1 MLHNQ
6 SKRGATETRGRY
18 QLLKFKHC
26 FEGEEE
32 MGIRG
37 KAERREESV
46 AVAIDKDRGSQYAIK
61 WAIDNLLSRG
71 QALTLLHV
79 KHTTNAVPNQS
90 GSSVSMSDVKEDVA
104 KVYRK
109 QLEAQAKELF
119 LPFRCFCTK
128 KAINCK
134 EVIIEDTDITKGIIN
149 HVNSNGIEV
158 LVLGAP
164 SKSSFMRFMT
174 TDVPTTVVKR
184 VPDFCTVYVIGKGK
198 ISYVRSATSSLPPKP
213 QSRNQIQYQASNV
226 SDSSET
232 QSTVSQKSRGGERKQ
247 YTPRTQQND
256 NEILSPF
263 SRGKASMN
271 KTHELSLESD
281 ISFVSSNGR
290 SSTDNRSST
299 SSYSG
304 TKYIDMGFANND
316 FSSMD
321 NEISWSPQNM
331 DGVESEMRRLM
342 LELKQTRDMY
352 NNACK
357 EALIAQ
363 HQANEVNQWKR
374 EEEMRLEEAKVAE
387 EVAMEAA
394 KKEKAKCKAAVEIA
408 QAARRVAEFEA
419 LKRKSAE
426 NKALKEAEDRK
437 KAQARMA
444 FDVRYRKYS
453 IEEIEAATNEFS
465 GSLKIGEG
473 GYGPV
478 YKGELDHTSVAIKVL
493 RPDAA
498 HGKSQFKR
506 EVEVLSC
513 IRHPN
518 MVLLLGACPEYGC
531 LVYEYMANGS
541 LEDRL
546 SRKGNTP
553 VIPWQLRFRIAA
565 EIATG
570 LLFLHQ
576 SKPEPLVHRDLK
588 PGNILLDHNHV
599 SKISDVGLA
608 RLVPPS
614 VADSVTQYYMTST
627 AGTFCYIDPEY
638 QQTGMLGTK
647 SDIYS
652 LGVMLLQI
660 ITGRPPMGLTHLVER
675 AIEQG
680 TFIDVLDP
688 AVKDW
693 PVKEALSFA
702 KLALK
707 CAEMRRKDRPDL
719 GKVVLPELNRLR
731 ALGQDSMNA
740 MMFGGGEVFSPRK
753 GQFSSGQLQDVM
765 SDHDSSRSQSS
776 TSSSN
781 GRRLYSDM

>member
-1 MLHNQ
+1 
-6 SKRGATETRGRY
+6 
-18 QLLKFKHC
+18 
-26 FEGEEE
+26 

-37 KAERREESV
+37 KAEKREETV
-46 AVAIDKDRGSQYAIK
+46 AVAVNKDKGSQNAIK
-61 WAIDNLLSRG
+61 WAIDNLRGRG

-79 KHTTNAVPNQS
+79 KHTTLGVPNQS
-90 GSSVSMSDVKEDVA
+90 GGLVSISDVKEDVA
-104 KVYRK
+104 EVYKK
-109 QLEAQAKELF
+109 QLDAQAKELF

-128 KAINCK
+128 KAINCN
-134 EVIIEDTDITKGIIN
+134 EVVVEDTDITKGIIN
-149 HVNSNGIEV
+149 YVNANGIEI

-164 SKSSFMRFMT
+164 SKSSFIRFMT
-174 TDVPTTVVKR
+174 TDVPTTVAKR
-184 VPDFCTVYVIGKGK
+184 APDFCTVYVIGKGK
-198 ISYVRSATSSLPPKP
+198 ISYVRSASSTLPPKTRD
-213 QSRNQIQYQASNV
+213 QLHRQASNV

-232 QSTVSQKSRGGERKQ
+232 QSTLSQKSRGCERKQ
-247 YTPRTQQND
+247 YSPRTQKND
-256 NEILSPF
+256 NEIMSPF
-263 SRGKASMN
+263 SRGRTSMN

-281 ISFVSSNGR
+281 ITFVGSNGR
-290 SSTDNRSST
+290 SSTDNRSSI

-304 TKYIDMGFANND
+304 TKFIDMGSAHND
-316 FSSMD
+316 LSLFPIDSG
-321 NEISWSPQNM
+321 ESWSSANM
-331 DGVESEMRRLM
+331 DVVESEMRRLM

-352 NNACK
+352 NTECNEARISQHK
-357 EALIAQ
+357 ED
-363 HQANEVNQWKR
+363 EVNYWKR
-374 EEEMRLEEAKVAE
+374 AEDVSLEEAKVAE
-387 EVAMEAA
+387 EAAMAA
-394 KKEKAKCKAAVEIA
+394 AEKEKAKCIAAVEIT
-408 QAARRVAEFEA
+408 QAAQRVAEFEV
-419 LKRKSAE
+419 LNRKSAE
-426 NKALKEAEDRK
+426 IKGLKEAEDRK
-437 KAQARMA
+437 KVQEGMA

-453 IEEIEAATNEFS
+453 LEEIEAATHDFS

-498 HGKSQFKR
+498 QGQSQFKR

-546 SRKGNTP
+546 FRKGNTP

-565 EIATG
+565 EIATA
-570 LLFLHQ
+570 LLFIHQ

-588 PGNILLDHNHV
+588 PGNILLDQNYV

-608 RLVPPS
+608 RLVPAS

-652 LGVMLLQI
+652 FGVMLLQI
-660 ITGRPPMGLTHLVER
+660 ITGRPPMGLAHHVES
-675 AIEQG
+675 AIEEG
-680 TFIDVLDP
+680 TFSDVLDP

-693 PVKEALSFA
+693 PVEEALSFS
-702 KLALK
+702 KLALQ

-731 ALGQDSMNA
+731 ALGEDSMNA
-740 MMFGGGEVFSPRK
+740 MMFGGGVVFSPRK
-753 GQFSSGQLQDVM
+753 SHYPAGQDVM
-765 SDHDSSRSQSS
+765 SDHDLRHSGSDSSRTQSS
-776 TSSSN
+776 TSSIIN
-781 GRRLYSDM
+781 GRRVFSDM